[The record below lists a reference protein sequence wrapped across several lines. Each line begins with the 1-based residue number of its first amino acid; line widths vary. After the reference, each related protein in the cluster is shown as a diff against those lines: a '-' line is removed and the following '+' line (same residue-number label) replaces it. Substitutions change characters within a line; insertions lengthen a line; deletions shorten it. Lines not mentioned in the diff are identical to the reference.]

1 MKQEDIKKEK
11 PYFNVTV
18 EGGHC
23 RIDTNKKLI
32 PVETVDQLIN
42 DILKQVQIEMNHRIA
57 ETKQHSNPYKLICF
71 IQSALLVVICVLK
84 YLGR

>member
-1 MKQEDIKKEK
+1 MRQEDIKKEK
-11 PYFNVTV
+11 SYFNVTV
-18 EGGHC
+18 ENGRC
-23 RIDTNKKLI
+23 IIDTNKKLI
-32 PVETVDQLIN
+32 PVDTVDQLIN

-71 IQSALLVVICVLK
+71 IQSVLLVVICILK